1 MNKKNNTTKIS
12 LAEARKTKGKS
23 NLSKLLAEQAKEKKK
38 IKVESEAFTK
48 KIQPAKK

>member
-1 MNKKNNTTKIS
+1 M
-12 LAEARKTKGKS
+12 KS
-23 NLSKLLAEQAKEKKK
+23 NELTYQNKSEILKKLNAEKKK